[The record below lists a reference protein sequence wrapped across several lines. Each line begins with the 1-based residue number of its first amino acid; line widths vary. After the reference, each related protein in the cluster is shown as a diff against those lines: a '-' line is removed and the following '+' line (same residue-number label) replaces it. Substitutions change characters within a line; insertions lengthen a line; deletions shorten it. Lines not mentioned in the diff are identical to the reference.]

1 MTEIYNQTER
11 VTHVMKIGIALFVL
25 LVLFVNA
32 GAKAQTTPVP
42 TFETFI
48 KSAVP
53 TKAEID
59 IFLHKKGVWS
69 KYDAELGYILG
80 NSLPLEGIDTSCTI
94 STTQANGARTMSM
107 YKDKKCRINTY
118 GNSFTQCQQVSDGE
132 TWQEYLAAHLGEPV
146 RNYGVGGYGVYQAY
160 LRLLRE
166 EKTKNAAENLVFYM
180 WGGDHTRSLLRCRYI
195 ATKDWNSKNEPG
207 MKFHGNFWP
216 NIEMDFN
223 TGKFM
228 EKKNPLNTPKLLH
241 KMADTTWMYQN
252 LKDDIALQLLLFRNR
267 RISDLDVDKVLK
279 LGRWLNVKF
288 DFKDTANLEKSVIDL
303 LDQYSFKATEYIL
316 TRLKAYAKE
325 NNKKLMIVLFDPYR
339 VTNSLIEKGI
349 RYDDEIVDFLKKGGY
364 NYFDMNL
371 VHVQDFK
378 KFNLSLDDYYKRY
391 LLGHYNPT
399 GNHFFAFSIK
409 DKMVNWLNPKP
420 ITYERSDKK
429 WVDFKGYLQGIK

>member
-1 MTEIYNQTER
+1 MIKQGN
-11 VTHVMKIGIALFVL
+11 ILIAIVGLFFSDIVL
-25 LVLFVNA
+25 
-32 GAKAQTTPVP
+32 AQTVP
-42 TFETFI
+42 KLTFKEFI
-48 KSAVP
+48 KSAIP
-53 TKAEID
+53 SKKEID
-59 IFLHKKGVWS
+59 VFLNKKGVWS

-94 STTQANGARTMSM
+94 STTQYNGARTMFM
-107 YKDKKCRINTY
+107 YKDKRCRINTY

-132 TWQEYLAAHLGEPV
+132 TWQEYLAAHLGEPI

-166 EKTKNAAENLVFYM
+166 ERTKNAAEHLIFYM

-216 NIEMDFN
+216 NIEMDLN
-223 TGKFM
+223 TGKFI
-228 EKKNPLNTPKLLH
+228 EKKNPLNTPQLLY
-241 KMADTTWMYQN
+241 KMTDPEWMYQN
-252 LKDDIALQLLLFRNR
+252 LKDDIALQLLLFRNS
-267 RISDLDVDKVLK
+267 RISDLDIEKVGK
-279 LGRWLNVKF
+279 LSTWLNVKF
-288 DFKDTANLEKSVIDL
+288 DITDTANLEKSVIHL

-316 TRLKAYAKE
+316 LKLKTYAQK

-339 VTNSLIEKGI
+339 VTNSLIEKGT
-349 RYDDEIVDFLKKGGY
+349 RYDDEIVDFLNKEKF

-378 KFNLSLDDYYKRY
+378 NFNLSLDNYYKRY
-391 LLGHYNPT
+391 LLGHYNPA

-409 DKMVNWLNPKP
+409 NKLVEWLNPKP
-420 ITYERSDKK
+420 ITYDRSDKK
-429 WVDFKGYLQGIK
+429 WVDFKGYLQGVK